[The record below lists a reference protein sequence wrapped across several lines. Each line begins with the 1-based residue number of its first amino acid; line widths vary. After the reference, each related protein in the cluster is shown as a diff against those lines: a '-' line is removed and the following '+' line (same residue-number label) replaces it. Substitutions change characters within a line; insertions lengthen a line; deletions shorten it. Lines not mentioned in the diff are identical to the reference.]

1 MNKIILE
8 NRNPLKIGICI
19 TFNPVFTHIFR
30 ADDIAKDFREFSITG
45 FQGIELSIRDI
56 DDINWCD
63 FNVQLQKNRLE
74 LVTLGTGLVRKIDNI
89 SLMDEDKEKRQMA
102 VLRINKMI
110 DHLGNYDSSSKNI
123 LIGYVKGELT
133 ADSKENKERIKRVT
147 GSLEEILGI
156 AEQKKVK
163 ILIEVI
169 NHNETN
175 FITDIASGA
184 SFVSGFK
191 SGYLKIL
198 IDTYHMDIDEKNP
211 SEAIKSA
218 SPYIGYVHISDSN
231 RKFPGNGNIA
241 FKPLLAA
248 LKDTGYKGYL
258 MFECDEKENADAA
271 GAVFES
277 RYEPLSSGFTY
288 ISRLLKD
295 LYG

>member
-1 MNKIILE
+1 MNKVILE

-30 ADDIAKDFREFSITG
+30 ADDIAKDFHEFSQTG
-45 FQGIELSIRDI
+45 LRGIELSIRDT
-56 DDINWCD
+56 DDIDWPD
-63 FNVQLQKNRLE
+63 FNLQLKKNKLE
-74 LVTLGTGLVRKIDNI
+74 LVTLATGLVRKIDNI

-110 DHLGNYDSSSKNI
+110 DHLGAYDSSSKNI

-133 ADSKENKERIKRVT
+133 ADSKENKERIKRLT
-147 GSLEEILGI
+147 GSLEEILGL
-156 AEQKKVK
+156 AETKKVRL
-163 ILIEVI
+163 LIEVI

-175 FITDIASGA
+175 FITNIASGA

-191 SGYLKIL
+191 SDYLKIL

-218 SPYIGYVHISDSN
+218 SQYIGYVHISDSN
-231 RKFPGNGNIA
+231 RKFPGNGSID

-248 LKDTGYKGYL
+248 LKDVGYKGYL
-258 MFECDEKENADAA
+258 MLECNEKNNADAEAA
-271 GAVFES
+271 GFES
-277 RYEPLSSGFTY
+277 RYAPLSSGFTY
-288 ISRLLKD
+288 MNRLLKD